1 MDFFTDD
8 HRQLRETVR
17 EFAQNEVAPIA
28 QEIDEQERF
37 PVETVEKMNEL
48 GLMGIPFSPE
58 YGGAGMDYV
67 SYAIAVEELAKVC
80 VSTSITLAAHISLG
94 VGPIYNFGSEEQK
107 KKYLPALTSGGK
119 LASFGLTESHAG
131 SDAAAARTVAVAD
144 GDEFVIN
151 GSKVFITNAGFADT
165 FVILASTGNHNG
177 KNELNNFIVE
187 SGTPGLIIGPPEK
200 KMGWR
205 GSDTRS
211 LTFENLR
218 VPSENILGKK
228 GEGFKQFMK
237 TLDGGRISIAALSLG
252 LAEGVF
258 EMSLKYSNERR
269 TFGKLIID
277 HQGIGFKLAD
287 MAMKI
292 EAARLLV
299 YNSAKMRD
307 EGKNIIKVSAMAKLF
322 ASELAMSAASEA
334 IQIHGGYGYLKD
346 FSVERFYRDAK
357 VCEIGEGTSEIQR
370 IIITRE
376 LKREL
381 QQT

>member
-8 HRQLRETVR
+8 HKLLRETVR

-28 QEIDEQERF
+28 EEIDEQERF

-48 GLMGIPFSPE
+48 GLLGIPFSPE

-94 VGPIYNFGSEEQK
+94 AGPIYNFGSEEQK

-131 SDAAAARTVAVAD
+131 SDAAAARTVAVTD

-165 FVILASTGNHNG
+165 FVILASTGNHDG
-177 KNELNNFIVE
+177 KNELTNFIVE

-218 VPSENILGKK
+218 VPSENILGNK

-258 EMSLKYSNERR
+258 EMSLKYANERS

-299 YNSAKMRD
+299 YNSAKMLD
-307 EGKNIIKVSAMAKLF
+307 EGKNIIKASAMAKLF

-346 FSVERFYRDAK
+346 FPVERFYRDAK